1 MKTFFQWAEERKHD
15 LSSIL
20 VDVKPND
27 GKKQDE
33 NGRRTALNPLLPV
46 GYGRNQLPEAGFAG
60 RKATWKLDWENAK
73 KYGDKV
79 RKDTGG
85 TPLPGA

>member
-1 MKTFFQWAEERKHD
+1 MKMKTFLQWAESTNKDIQAVLTDIE
-15 LSSIL
+15 
-20 VDVKPND
+20 PNN
-27 GKKQDE
+27 GTQHDE

-46 GYGRNQLPEAGFAG
+46 GYGRNQLPEAGWAG

-79 RKDTGG
+79 KKDAGNS
-85 TPLPGA
+85 PL

>member
-1 MKTFFQWAEERKHD
+1 MKTFRKWAEDKQYD
-15 LSSIL
+15 LSSVL
-20 VDVKPND
+20 VDIDHTEGPQ
-27 GKKQDE
+27 QDE

-60 RKATWKLDWENAK
+60 RKATAYLDWENAK

-79 RKDTGG
+79 KKDAGNS
-85 TPLPGA
+85 PL